1 MYRAFIVDDDAATR
15 DGLKNYFNWAKYDV
29 EIIGDAPDGD
39 VAYDQILELRP
50 DILVSDVKMPR
61 MDGTVLLQKLSAAG
75 LRIAV
80 LFISGYSEVALV
92 KSAIRF
98 GAQDYI
104 LKPLDLS
111 ELEAAVSRMVGR
123 LRDDSAKAE
132 QLSRME
138 AQLRRSMPLLR
149 DRYFLGLLKN
159 GAASFEEIQADVE
172 FLGLEVAPAGEMN
185 AFVLT
190 LDEYGG
196 YFDPAAEREK
206 YLCGFAV
213 QNIAAELIG
222 RNYHGYVAQEE
233 KRELVGLIRGQ
244 KLELEELLEFYAGMR
259 RTLAE
264 ALGVVASIGVG
275 TVVRSLPEL
284 PSSYQVASENAKDR
298 FLRGSGVYAAQ
309 DGRQRKK
316 ADMLLAY
323 QYLNSLQ
330 PDLATCQDPAR
341 VDAFVE
347 DIFGR
352 LLAVE
357 DIGEE
362 DIKNFCFHVV
372 SKLHTLLTDQDSAS
386 SGDFKKQNEAINS
399 VFRQN
404 TLEGLKRCL
413 TQYFHEIV
421 HSFQEHQAEAYAST
435 VVMVKRALQED
446 YARQWTLDELACR
459 VNVSKAY
466 MCTLFKQNTG
476 QTIMD
481 YLAKTRVYKA
491 AGLLRNPH
499 IKINEVGDLVGY
511 ADPGYFTR
519 IFKKY
524 FGISPSQYR
533 GSLRPDGRAG
543 GDGGPEL

>member
-1 MYRAFIVDDDAATR
+1 MYRAFIVDDDPATR

-39 VAYDQILELRP
+39 VAYSRILELRP

-61 MDGTVLLQKLSAAG
+61 MDGTLLLQKLSAAG
-75 LRIAV
+75 LRIAA
-80 LFISGYSEVALV
+80 LFISGYSEVSLV

-111 ELEAAVSRMVGR
+111 ELESAVARMVAR
-123 LRDDSAKAE
+123 LREDSAKAE
-132 QLSRME
+132 RLSRME

-149 DRYFLGLLKN
+149 DRYVVGLLKN
-159 GAASFEEIQADVE
+159 GASGFEEIQSDAE
-172 FLGLEVAPAGEMN
+172 FLGLEVAPEEEMN
-185 AFVLT
+185 VFVLT
-190 LDEYGG
+190 LDEYGR
-196 YFDPAAEREK
+196 YFDPATEREK

-213 QNIAAELIG
+213 QNIITELIG
-222 RNYHGYVAQEE
+222 RSYTGYIAQEE
-233 KRELVGLIRGQ
+233 KRELVGLIQSR
-244 KLELEELLEFYAGMR
+244 KLDPGELAEFYAGMR

-275 TVVRSLPEL
+275 RVVRSLTEL
-284 PSSYQVASENAKDR
+284 PSSYRVASENAKDR

-309 DGRQRKK
+309 NGRQRKK

-323 QYLNSLQ
+323 QYLNSLRL
-330 PDLATCQDPAR
+330 DLTACQDPAR
-341 VDAFVE
+341 MDAVVE
-347 DIFGR
+347 DIFDR

-362 DIKNFCFHVV
+362 DIKSFCFHAI
-372 SKLHTLLTDQDSAS
+372 SKLHSLLAEQDSAN

-404 TLEGLKRCL
+404 TLDGLKRCL
-413 TQYFHEIV
+413 IQYFREIV
-421 HSFQEHQAEAYAST
+421 RSFQEHQAEAYAST

-446 YARQWTLDELACR
+446 YARQWTLDELASR

-511 ADPGYFTR
+511 GDPGYFTR

-533 GSLRPDGRAG
+533 GSLRL